1 MQDFCNTLDLEAGT
15 DQLTG
20 RDELAAWLAGHGLP
34 APGAAVAHEELEQA
48 LAVRAGLRE
57 LAMAN
62 AGQAVDEATVGRLNR
77 ALGPA
82 ALATIVVQAMHE
94 GRWHRL
100 KPLPRRRLPLAVL
113 RPLDQPLGQLVHDGH
128 LRQPAQGSYL
138 SPPAPALTAYATPT
152 AVSSGPSR
160 PVWDDQV
167 PSGYCLDR

>member
-1 MQDFCNTLDLEAGT
+1 MASPIRQVQPGGREPAPEPPALMQDFCNTLDLEAGT

-100 KPLPRRRLPLAVL
+100 KPCRDDVCRWLFYDHSTNRSGSWCTMAICGNRRKARTYRRRH
-113 RPLDQPLGQLVHDGH
+113 RP
-128 LRQPAQGSYL
+128 
-138 SPPAPALTAYATPT
+138 
-152 AVSSGPSR
+152 
-160 PVWDDQV
+160 
-167 PSGYCLDR
+167 